1 MPPSMYWIPT
11 AAPSLGNCTVWGG
24 KRRTTVRC
32 HVIVGVPL
40 WFHCILKYK
49 TSFQNLLCDVNVAIV
64 VFAQKDTHHTFGGI
78 FGHPVV
84 MVHAVQQDE
93 WVHHRGLNR

>member
-1 MPPSMYWIPT
+1 MV
-11 AAPSLGNCTVWGG
+11 SLY
-24 KRRTTVRC
+24 
-32 HVIVGVPL
+32 
-40 WFHCILKYK
+40 FKYK
-49 TSFQNLLCDVNVAIV
+49 IRFQNLLCDVNVAIV

-93 WVHHRGLNR
+93 WVYHRGLNR